1 MRAALLLWIL
11 FCIGTLTMNG
21 QVKVW
26 EGTMPLAASDEGPL
40 DENPNFDTFA
50 ELEDYPYTMR
60 QDIRASETVHP
71 WHGLYLENEYLKCT
85 ILPQLG
91 GHIYTCVDKINGKP
105 MFYANPSFKKAIIAY
120 RGAWS
125 AFGEEFNF
133 PISHN
138 WVTISPV
145 DWAYSTAADGSAS
158 VTVGNRDRVYG
169 MDWTVEIVLR
179 PGSTLLEEHVTLSNY
194 SDARHHFFWWNNAG
208 VEVWN
213 DSRIYYPMQFT
224 ITDGAADID
233 TWPVNLKG
241 IDLSLVGN
249 QEGVFEAFAYGSSEA
264 FMGVYSPHTGSG
276 VVHWADPRA
285 VPSKK
290 FFSWGTNSNALDWRN
305 RLSDNHSAYVEVQ
318 SGLFRDQTIYQ
329 FLEPGQS
336 IRFTEFWMP
345 VRGIGS
351 IARANLNGVVAM
363 ERTRQKGGKIAL
375 KIGFNANRAIAGAKI
390 TVSDGEKNVLAEDA
404 SLDPAVTWTHQIADL
419 PAEKTYTFL
428 LASANGETL
437 LKHSEGVYDVVPR
450 DRVKTGP
457 QPRAQALDLKSW
469 AEGNFLKGGTDLELR
484 GDYLNAWD
492 NYQSGLAKF
501 PGSVALLKAAG
512 RVADG
517 LWRYQEAATLLG
529 KAEERDSSDAETHYY
544 RGIAETGLDHPDD
557 ARAELEAAHN
567 SPSFQAAGGLLLAEL
582 MARQHDAGGALKV
595 LEASC
600 RTSSDADSLR
610 SSDSDSDSDS
620 DSEDLRCIEET
631 VALERATGD
640 LETARSL
647 AGKSLPRYP
656 TSLFLSSE
664 AAKVGSNVK
673 PAGPELDRHLAADTN
688 RILSL
693 VLRYNRLGLYADS
706 LELLNR
712 SYPAVAPE
720 DSEPGAPVPS
730 ADPLLAYYR
739 GFCREKLGQSGAAD
753 YAAAS
758 QMSLLNIFPS
768 EPDEITVLH
777 AALAVNAS
785 DASAHFLLG
794 TLFFSKGIVDPA
806 LEEWKRAESLN
817 PKIPSL
823 QVSMGRVLLEV
834 KEQPAEAAAEF
845 QRGFQMEPNNAA
857 LYLGLNRAMQKMGK
871 PPAQRAEMMKRFP
884 DPANMPEPLVR
895 ALVEALRTCGRN
907 DEANAV
913 LAHRFLARKE
923 GEAPLQPQK

>member
-1 MRAALLLWIL
+1 MRPALVLWIL
-11 FCIGTLTMNG
+11 FCIGALTMNG

-26 EGTMPLAASDEGPL
+26 EGTMPLAASDEGPP

-71 WHGLYLENEYLKCT
+71 WQALYLENEYLKCT

-158 VTVGNRDRVYG
+158 VTVGNRDPVYG

-179 PGSTLLEEHVTLSNY
+179 PGSTLLEEHVTLSNH

-224 ITDGAADID
+224 IGDGGAEID

-241 IDLSLVGN
+241 KDLSVVGN
-249 QEGVFEAFAYGSSEA
+249 QDGDFEAFAYGSSEA
-264 FMGVYSPHTGSG
+264 FMGIYSPHTDSG
-276 VVHWADPRA
+276 VVHWADPKS

-290 FFSWGTNSNALDWRN
+290 FFAWGTNSNALDWRN
-305 RLSDNHSAYVEVQ
+305 RLSDNHSAYVEMQ
-318 SGLFRDQTIYQ
+318 SGLFKDQTTYE
-329 FLEPGQS
+329 FLEPGQA

-363 ERTRQKGGKIAL
+363 KRSRQKGGRITL
-375 KIGFNANRAIAGAKI
+375 KVGFNANRAIAGAKI
-390 TVSDGEKNVLAEDA
+390 TVSDGEKNVFAQDA

-419 PAEKTYTFL
+419 PADKTYTLL
-428 LASANGETL
+428 LASATGEAL
-437 LKHSEGVYDVVPR
+437 LKHTEGVYDVVLR

-457 QPRAQALDLKSW
+457 QPRAQVPDLKLW
-469 AEGNFLKGGTDLELR
+469 AEADFLRGGTDLELQ

-492 NYQSGLAKF
+492 DYQSGLEKSPA
-501 PGSVALLKAAG
+501 SVALLKAAG

-517 LWRYQEAATLLG
+517 LWRYQEASTLLG
-529 KAEERDSSDAETHYY
+529 KAEERAPSDAEIHYY
-544 RGIAETGLDHPDD
+544 RGIAEAALDHAGD
-557 ARAELEAAHN
+557 ARTELEAAHN
-567 SPSFQAAGGLLLAEL
+567 SPSFKGAGGLLLAEL
-582 MARQHDAGGALKV
+582 MAGQHDIAGALKM

-600 RTSSDADSLR
+600 RASSDANSQAH
-610 SSDSDSDSDS
+610 SDS
-620 DSEDLRCIEET
+620 DSEELRCVEET
-631 VALERATGD
+631 VALERVTGD
-640 LETARSL
+640 LEAARSL
-647 AGKSLPRYP
+647 ADKSLPRYP
-656 TSLFLSSE
+656 TSLFLRNE
-664 AAKVGSNVK
+664 AAKVGSHVK

-688 RILSL
+688 RILNL

-712 SYPAVAPE
+712 SYPTVAPE
-720 DSEPGAPVPS
+720 DSEPSAPSPS

-758 QMSLLNIFPS
+758 QMPLLYIFPS

-777 AALAVNAS
+777 AALAANAS

-806 LEEWKRAESLN
+806 LAEWKLAESLN

-823 QVSMGRVLLEV
+823 QANMGRVLLTV
-834 KEQPAEAAAEF
+834 KEHPAEAAAEF
-845 QRGFQMEPNNAA
+845 QRGLQMEPNNAA
-857 LYLGLNRAMQKMGK
+857 LYLGLNRAMQQTGRT
-871 PPAQRAEMMKRFP
+871 PAQRAEMMKRFP
-884 DPANMPEPLVR
+884 DPARMPEPLVR
-895 ALVEALRTCGRN
+895 ALVDALRESGRN

-913 LAHRFLARKE
+913 LAHRFLPRKE

>member
-1 MRAALLLWIL
+1 MRPALVLWIL
-11 FCIGTLTMNG
+11 FCIGALTMNG

-26 EGTMPLAASDEGPL
+26 EGTMPLAASDEGPP

-60 QDIRASETVHP
+60 QDIRPTETVHP
-71 WHGLYLENEYLKCT
+71 WHALYLENEYLKCT

-91 GHIYTCVDKINGKP
+91 GHIYTCIDKINGKP

-138 WVTISPV
+138 WVTMSPV

-194 SDARHHFFWWNNAG
+194 SDARHHFFWWNNTG
-208 VEVWN
+208 IEVWN

-224 ITDGAADID
+224 VDNGSPTID
-233 TWPVNLKG
+233 TWPVNLAGKN
-241 IDLSLVGN
+241 LSLVSTKTGD
-249 QEGVFEAFAYGSSEA
+249 FEVFAYGSSEP
-264 FMGVYSPHTGSG
+264 FMGVYSPRTDSG
-276 VVHWADPRA
+276 VVHWADLAA

-290 FFSWGTNSNALDWRN
+290 LFSWGNDGNAAIWRD
-305 RLSDNHSAYVEVQ
+305 RLSDNNSSYVELQ
-318 SGLFRDQTIYQ
+318 SGLFRDQTTFE
-329 FLEPGQS
+329 FLEPGQTM
-336 IRFTEFWMP
+336 RFTEFWMP

-351 IARANLNGVVAM
+351 IAKANLNGVVAM

-375 KIGFNANRAIAGAKI
+375 KIGLNANRAIAGAKI

-404 SLDPAVTWTHQIADL
+404 ALDPAVTWTHEIADL
-419 PAEKTYTFL
+419 LADKTYTFL

-437 LKHSEGVYDVVPR
+437 LKHTEGVYDVVAR

-469 AEGNFLKGGTDLELR
+469 AEGNFLKGGTDLELH

-492 NYQSGLAKF
+492 NYQTGLAKF
-501 PGSVALLKAAG
+501 PASVALLKAAG
-512 RVADG
+512 RLADG

-544 RGIAETGLDHPDD
+544 RGIAETGLDHPGD
-557 ARAELEAAHN
+557 ARTELEAARN

-600 RTSSDADSLR
+600 RTSSDADSGR
-610 SSDSDSDSDS
+610 SSGSHSHS

-631 VALERATGD
+631 VALQRATGD
-640 LETARSL
+640 LEAARSL
-647 AGKSLPRYP
+647 VGKSLPRYP
-656 TSLFLSSE
+656 TSLFLRNE
-664 AAKVGSNVK
+664 AAKVGSHVE

-688 RILSL
+688 RILNL
-693 VLRYNRLGLYADS
+693 VVRYNRLGLYADS

-712 SYPAVAPE
+712 SYPTVAPE
-720 DSEPGAPVPS
+720 DSEPGAPLPS

-758 QMSLLNIFPS
+758 RMPLLYIFPNK
-768 EPDEITVLH
+768 PDEITVLH
-777 AALAVNAS
+777 AALAVNGS

-806 LEEWKRAESLN
+806 LEEWKLAESLN

-823 QVSMGRVLLEV
+823 QASVGRVLLDV
-834 KEQPAEAAAEF
+834 KMQPVEAAAEF
-845 QRGFQMEPNNAA
+845 QRGFEMEPNNAA
-857 LYLGLNRAMQKMGK
+857 LYVGLNQAMQRTGK
-871 PPAQRAEMMKRFP
+871 TPAQRVEMMKRFP
-884 DPANMPEPLVR
+884 DPARMPEPLVR
-895 ALVEALRTCGRN
+895 ALVGALREGGRN

-913 LAHRFLARKE
+913 LAHRFLAGKE

>member
-1 MRAALLLWIL
+1 MLKFWGQGETMRPSLLLWIF
-11 FCIGTLTMNG
+11 FCIGAPTMNG

-26 EGTMPLAASDEGPL
+26 EGTMPLAASDEGPP

-60 QDIRASETVHP
+60 QDIHATGTIHS
-71 WHGLYLENEYLKCT
+71 WHALYLENEYLKCT

-145 DWAYSTAADGSAS
+145 DWSYSTAADGSAS

-179 PGSTLLEEHVTLSNY
+179 PGSTLLEEHVTLSNH

-213 DSRIYYPMQFT
+213 DSRIYYPTQFT
-224 ITDGAADID
+224 IEDGAANID
-233 TWPVNLKG
+233 TWPVNSKG
-241 IDLSLVGN
+241 KDLSLVSN
-249 QEGVFEAFAYGSSEA
+249 QATTFEAFAYGSSEP
-264 FMGVYSPHTGSG
+264 FIGVYSPHTDSG
-276 VVHWADPRA
+276 VVHWADPKV
-285 VPSKK
+285 VPSRKL
-290 FFSWGTNSNALDWRN
+290 FSWGTDGNALDWRN

-318 SGLFRDQTIYQ
+318 SGLFKDQTTYE
-329 FLEPGQS
+329 FLEPRQS

-363 ERTRQKGGKIAL
+363 ERTRQKDGKIAL
-375 KIGFNANRAIAGAKI
+375 KVGFNANRAIPGAKI
-390 TVSDGEKNVLAEDA
+390 AVSDGEKNVLEEDA

-419 PAEKTYTFL
+419 PADKTYTFL
-428 LASANGETL
+428 LASANGEPL

-457 QPRAQALDLKSW
+457 QPQIQAPDPKSWTEGDFLKSG
-469 AEGNFLKGGTDLELR
+469 ADLELHA
-484 GDYLNAWD
+484 DYLNAWD
-492 NYQSGLAKF
+492 AYRSGLAKF
-501 PGSVALLKAAG
+501 PASVALLKAAG
-512 RVADG
+512 RLADG

-529 KAEERDSSDAETHYY
+529 KAEGRDPSDAETHYY
-544 RGIAETGLDHPDD
+544 RGIAETALDHPAD
-557 ARAELEAAHN
+557 ARAELEAAAHN
-567 SPSFQAAGGLLLAEL
+567 SPSFQAAGGLLVAEL
-582 MARQHDAGGALKV
+582 MARQHDATGALKV

-600 RTSSDADSLR
+600 PVSSDTSAR
-610 SSDSDSDSDS
+610 P
-620 DSEDLRCIEET
+620 EDLRCVEEA

-640 LETARSL
+640 LETARSRV
-647 AGKSLPRYP
+647 GKSLLRYP
-656 TSLFLSSE
+656 TSLFLRNE
-664 AAKVGSNVK
+664 AAKVGSPVK
-673 PAGPELDRHLAADTN
+673 PSGPELDRHLAADTN
-688 RILSL
+688 RILNL
-693 VLRYNRLGLYADS
+693 VLQYNRLGLYADS

-712 SYPAVAPE
+712 NYPTVAPE
-720 DSEPGAPVPS
+720 DSEPGAPLPS
-730 ADPLLAYYR
+730 AEPLLAYYR

-753 YAAAS
+753 YRAAS
-758 QMSLLNIFPS
+758 HMPLLYIFPS

-806 LEEWKRAESLN
+806 LEEWKLAESLN

-823 QVSMGRVLLEV
+823 QAGMGRVLLEV
-834 KEQPAEAAAEF
+834 KKQPAEAAAEF
-845 QRGFQMEPNNAA
+845 QRGFQMEPGNAA
-857 LYLGLNRAMQKMGK
+857 LYLGLNRAMQQTGK
-871 PPAQRAEMMKRFP
+871 TPVQRAEMMKRFP
-884 DPANMPEPLVR
+884 DSANMPEPLVR
-895 ALVEALRTCGRN
+895 
-907 DEANAV
+907 
-913 LAHRFLARKE
+913 
-923 GEAPLQPQK
+923 

>member
-1 MRAALLLWIL
+1 MRPALLFWIF
-11 FCIGTLTMNG
+11 FCIGALTMNG

-26 EGTMPLAASDEGPL
+26 EGTMPLAASNEGPP

-60 QDIRASETVHP
+60 DDIRATETVRS
-71 WHGLYLENEYLKCT
+71 WHALYLENEYLKCT

-91 GHIYTCVDKINGKP
+91 GHIYTCVDKISGKP

-145 DWAYSTAADGSAS
+145 DWSYSTAADGSAS
-158 VTVGNRDRVYG
+158 VTVGNRDRVYE

-179 PGSTLLEEHVTLSNY
+179 PGSTLLEEHVTLSNH

-224 ITDGAADID
+224 IEDGAANID
-233 TWPVNLKG
+233 TWPVNSKG
-241 IDLSLVGN
+241 QDLSVVGN
-249 QEGVFEAFAYGSSEA
+249 QTGGFEAFAYGSSES
-264 FMGVYSPHTGSG
+264 FMGVYNPHTDSG
-276 VVHWADPRA
+276 VVHWADPKV

-290 FFSWGTNSNALDWRN
+290 LFSWGTDSNALDWRN
-305 RLSDNHSAYVEVQ
+305 RLSDNRSTYVEVQ
-318 SGLFRDQTIYQ
+318 SGLFRDQTTYQ
-329 FLEPGQS
+329 FLEPRQS

-345 VRGIGS
+345 IRGIGS

-363 ERTRQKGGKIAL
+363 ERTRQKDGKIVL
-375 KIGFNANRAIAGAKI
+375 KVGFNANRAIQGAKI
-390 TVSDGEKNVLAEDA
+390 AVSNGEKNVLEEDV

-419 PAEKTYTFL
+419 PADKTYTFL
-428 LASANGETL
+428 LASTNGEAL
-437 LKHSEGVYDVVPR
+437 LKHSEGVYDVVAR
-450 DRVKTGP
+450 DRVKPGP
-457 QPRAQALDLKSW
+457 QPQVQPPDPKSM
-469 AEGNFLKGGTDLELR
+469 AEADFLQRGTDLELHA
-484 GDYLNAWD
+484 DYLNAWD
-492 NYQSGLAKF
+492 AYQSGLAKF
-501 PGSVALLKAAG
+501 PASVALLKAAG
-512 RVADG
+512 RLADG

-529 KAEERDSSDAETHYY
+529 KAEERAPSDAETHYY
-544 RGIAETGLDHPDD
+544 RGLTETALDHPAE
-557 ARAELEAAHN
+557 ARTELEGAHN
-567 SPSFQAAGGLLLAEL
+567 SPSFRAPGGLLLAEL
-582 MARQHDAGGALKV
+582 MARRHDMAGALKV
-595 LEASC
+595 LDASC
-600 RTSSDADSLR
+600 RASFDGTSQPR
-610 SSDSDSDSDS
+610 SDSD
-620 DSEDLRCIEET
+620 DLRCLEDT
-631 VALERATGD
+631 VALERATGELD
-640 LETARSL
+640 QARSL

-656 TSLFLSSE
+656 TSLFLRNE
-664 AAKVGSNVK
+664 AAKVGSPVK

-688 RILSL
+688 RILNL
-693 VLRYNRLGLYADS
+693 VRQYNHLGLYADS

-712 SYPAVAPE
+712 KYPAAGPE
-720 DSEPGAPVPS
+720 ESEPGAPLPS
-730 ADPLLAYYR
+730 TDPLLAYYR

-753 YAAAS
+753 YLAAS
-758 QMSLLNIFPS
+758 QMPLLYIFPS
-768 EPDEITVLH
+768 KPDEITVLR

-806 LEEWKRAESLN
+806 LEEWKLAESLN

-823 QVSMGRVLLEV
+823 QASMGRVLLEV
-834 KEQPAEAAAEF
+834 KKRPGEAAAEF
-845 QRGFQMEPNNAA
+845 QRGFETEPSNAA
-857 LYLGLNRAMQKMGK
+857 LYLGLNQAMQRTGK
-871 PPAQRAEMMKRFP
+871 TPAERAEMMKRFP

-895 ALVEALRTCGRN
+895 ALVESLRESGRN

-913 LAHRFLARKE
+913 LAHRFLPRKE

>member
-1 MRAALLLWIL
+1 MRPVLLLWIF
-11 FCIGTLTMNG
+11 FCIGALTMNG

-26 EGTMPLAASDEGPL
+26 EGTMPLAASDEGPA

-60 QDIRASETVHP
+60 QDIRGTETVHS
-71 WHGLYLENEYLKCT
+71 WHALYLENEYLKCT

-145 DWAYSTAADGSAS
+145 DWSYSTAADGSAS

-179 PGSTLLEEHVTLSNY
+179 PGSTLLEEHVTLSNH

-213 DSRIYYPMQFT
+213 DSRIYYPTQFT
-224 ITDGAADID
+224 VEDGAANID

-241 IDLSLVGN
+241 QDLSLVAN
-249 QEGVFEAFAYGSSEA
+249 QVNDFEAFAYGSSEP
-264 FMGVYSPHTGSG
+264 FMGVYSPHTDSG
-276 VVHWADPRA
+276 VVHWADHNS
-285 VPSKK
+285 VPSRKL
-290 FFSWGTNSNALDWRN
+290 FSWGTDSNALGWRN
-305 RLSDNHSAYVEVQ
+305 RLSDNHSTYVEVQ
-318 SGLFRDQTIYQ
+318 SGLFRDQKTYE
-329 FLEPGQS
+329 FLEPRQS

-363 ERTRQKGGKIAL
+363 ERARQKDGKIAL
-375 KIGFNANRAIAGAKI
+375 KVGFNANRAIPGAKI
-390 TVSDGEKNVLAEDA
+390 TVSDGEKNVIEEDA
-404 SLDPAVTWTHQIADL
+404 SLDPAVTWTHKIADL
-419 PAEKTYTFL
+419 PADKTYTFL
-428 LASANGETL
+428 LASASGELL
-437 LKHSEGVYDVVPR
+437 LKHTEGVYDLVPR

-457 QPRAQALDLKSW
+457 QPQIQGPDPKTW
-469 AEGNFLKGGTDLELR
+469 AEGDYLKGGTDLELHA
-484 GDYLNAWD
+484 DYLNAWD
-492 NYQSGLAKF
+492 AYRSGLARF
-501 PGSVALLKAAG
+501 PASVALLKAAG
-512 RVADG
+512 RLADG

-529 KAEERDSSDAETHYY
+529 KAEERAPSDAETHYY
-544 RGIAETGLDHPDD
+544 RGIAETALEHPAE
-557 ARAELEAAHN
+557 ARTELEAAHN
-567 SPSFQAAGGLLLAEL
+567 SPSFQAPGGLLLAEL
-582 MARQHDAGGALKV
+582 MARQHDAAGALK
-595 LEASC
+595 LLKASC
-600 RTSSDADSLR
+600 PASSDVNSR
-610 SSDSDSDSDS
+610 R
-620 DSEDLRCIEET
+620 EDLRCIEET
-631 VALERATGD
+631 IALERATGGV
-640 LETARSL
+640 EAARSL
-647 AGKSLPRYP
+647 AGKSLSRYP
-656 TSLFLSSE
+656 TSLFLRNE
-664 AAKVGSNVK
+664 AAKVGSPVK
-673 PAGPELDRHLAADTN
+673 PAGPELDLHLAADTN
-688 RILSL
+688 RILNL
-693 VLRYNRLGLYADS
+693 VLQYNRLGLYADS
-706 LELLNR
+706 LEVLNR
-712 SYPAVAPE
+712 KYPAVAPE
-720 DSEPGAPVPS
+720 DSEPGAPLPS

-753 YAAAS
+753 YSAAS
-758 QMSLLNIFPS
+758 QMPLLYIFPS
-768 EPDEITVLH
+768 EPDEITVLR

-806 LEEWKRAESLN
+806 LEEWKLAESLN

-823 QVSMGRVLLEV
+823 QASMGRVLLEV
-834 KEQPAEAAAEF
+834 KKRPGEAAAEF
-845 QRGFQMEPNNAA
+845 QRGFQTEPSNAA
-857 LYLGLNRAMQKMGK
+857 LYLGLNQAMQQTGK
-871 PPAQRAEMMKRFP
+871 TPAERAAMMKRFP
-884 DPANMPEPLVR
+884 DRANMPEPLVR
-895 ALVEALRTCGRN
+895 ALVETLRESGRN

-913 LAHRFLARKE
+913 LAHRFLPRKE

>member
-1 MRAALLLWIL
+1 MRPALVLWIL
-11 FCIGTLTMNG
+11 YCIGALTMNG

-26 EGTMPLAASDEGPL
+26 EGPMPLAASDEGPP

-60 QDIRASETVHP
+60 QDIRATETVHS
-71 WHGLYLENEYLKCT
+71 WHALYLENEYLKCT

-133 PISHN
+133 PVSHN
-138 WVTISPV
+138 WVSISPV
-145 DWAYSTAADGSAS
+145 DWAYSTASDGSAS

-179 PGSTLLEEHVTLSNY
+179 PGSTLLEEHVTLSNH
-194 SDARHHFFWWNNAG
+194 SDTRHHFFWWNNAG

-213 DSRIYYPMQFT
+213 DSRIYYPTQFT
-224 ITDGAADID
+224 VEDGAANID

-241 IDLSLVGN
+241 KDLSLVASQPGD
-249 QEGVFEAFAYGSSEA
+249 FEAFAYGSFEP
-264 FMGVYSPHTGSG
+264 FMGVYSPHTDSG
-276 VVHWADPRA
+276 VVHWADPKT
-285 VPSKK
+285 VPSRKL
-290 FFSWGTNSNALDWRN
+290 FSWGTDSNALDWRN
-305 RLSDNHSAYVEVQ
+305 RLSDNHSTYVEVQ
-318 SGLFRDQTIYQ
+318 SGLFKDQKTYE
-329 FLEPGQS
+329 FLEPRQS
-336 IRFTEFWMP
+336 IHFTEFWMP

-363 ERTRQKGGKIAL
+363 ERTRQKDGKIAL
-375 KIGFNANRAIAGAKI
+375 RVGFNANRAIPEAKI
-390 TVSDGEKNVLAEDA
+390 TVSDGEKNVFDEDA
-404 SLDPAVTWTHQIADL
+404 SLEPAVTWKHQIADL
-419 PAEKTYTFL
+419 PANKTYTFL
-428 LASANGETL
+428 LASANGEPL

-457 QPRAQALDLKSW
+457 QPQIQAPDPKSWVEGDFLKSG
-469 AEGNFLKGGTDLELR
+469 ADLELHA
-484 GDYLNAWD
+484 DYLNAWD
-492 NYQSGLAKF
+492 AYRSGLAKF
-501 PGSVALLKAAG
+501 PTSVALLKAAG
-512 RVADG
+512 RLADG
-517 LWRYQEAATLLG
+517 LWRYQEASTLLG
-529 KAEERDSSDAETHYY
+529 KAEGLAPSDAETHYY
-544 RGIAETGLDHPDD
+544 RGIAETALDHPAD
-557 ARAELEAAHN
+557 ARTELEAARN

-582 MARQHDAGGALKV
+582 MARQHDAAGALKV
-595 LEASC
+595 LQASC
-600 RTSSDADSLR
+600 PASSDANSPPH
-610 SSDSDSDSDS
+610 SDSHAH
-620 DSEDLRCIEET
+620 SEDLRCIEET

-640 LETARSL
+640 LEAARNL

-656 TSLFLSSE
+656 TSLFLRSE
-664 AAKVGSNVK
+664 ASKVGSPLK
-673 PAGPELDRHLAADTN
+673 AAGPDLDRQLAADTN
-688 RILSL
+688 RILNL
-693 VLRYNRLGLYADS
+693 VLQYNRLGLYANS
-706 LELLNR
+706 LELL
-712 SYPAVAPE
+712 SHTYSTVASE
-720 DSEPGAPVPS
+720 DSEPGAPLPS
-730 ADPLLAYYR
+730 TDPLLAYYR

-758 QMSLLNIFPS
+758 RMPLLYIFPG

-806 LEEWKRAESLN
+806 LQEWKLAESLN

-823 QVSMGRVLLEV
+823 QASMGRVLLEV
-834 KEQPAEAAAEF
+834 KKQPAEAAAEF
-845 QRGFQMEPNNAA
+845 QRGFQMEPSNAA
-857 LYLGLNRAMQKMGK
+857 LYLGLNQAMQQTGK
-871 PPAQRAEMMKRFP
+871 TPAQRAEMMKRFP

-895 ALVEALRTCGRN
+895 ALVEALRESGRN

-913 LAHRFLARKE
+913 LAHRFLPRKE

>member
-1 MRAALLLWIL
+1 MRPTLLLWIV
-11 FCIGTLTMNG
+11 FCIGALTMNG

-26 EGTMPLAASDEGPL
+26 EGTMPLAASDEGPP

-50 ELEDYPYTMR
+50 EVEDYPYTMR
-60 QDIRASETVHP
+60 HDIRATETVHS
-71 WHGLYLENEYLKCT
+71 WHALYLENEYLKCT

-138 WVTISPV
+138 WVSISPV
-145 DWAYSTAADGSAS
+145 DWTYSTAADGSAS

-179 PGSTLLEEHVTLSNY
+179 PGSALLEERVTLSNH

-213 DSRIYYPMQFT
+213 DSRIYYPTQFT
-224 ITDGAADID
+224 IEDGGANID

-241 IDLSLVGN
+241 KDLSLVAN
-249 QEGVFEAFAYGSSEA
+249 QVGDFEAFAYGSSEP
-264 FMGVYSPHTGSG
+264 FIGVYSPHTDSG
-276 VVHWADPRA
+276 VVHWADPKA
-285 VPSKK
+285 VPSRKL
-290 FFSWGTNSNALDWRN
+290 FSWGTDSNALDWRN

-318 SGLFRDQTIYQ
+318 SGLFKDQTTYE
-329 FLEPGQS
+329 FLEPRQS
-336 IRFTEFWMP
+336 ISFTEFWMA

-363 ERTRQKGGKIAL
+363 ERTRQKDGKIAL
-375 KIGFNANRAIAGAKI
+375 KVGFNANRAIPGAKI
-390 TVSDGEKNVLAEDA
+390 AVSDGEKNVLEEDA

-419 PAEKTYTFL
+419 PADKTYTFL
-428 LASANGETL
+428 LASANGEPL

-457 QPRAQALDLKSW
+457 QPQIQAPDPKSW
-469 AEGNFLKGGTDLELR
+469 AEGDFLKSGTDLELHA
-484 GDYLNAWD
+484 DYLNAWD
-492 NYQSGLAKF
+492 AYRSGLARF
-501 PGSVALLKAAG
+501 PASVALLKAAG
-512 RVADG
+512 RLADG
-517 LWRYQEAATLLG
+517 LWRYQEASTLLG
-529 KAEERDSSDAETHYY
+529 KAAERAPSDAETHYY
-544 RGIAETGLDHPDD
+544 RGIAETALDHPAD
-557 ARAELEAAHN
+557 ARTELEAAHN
-567 SPSFQAAGGLLLAEL
+567 SPSFQAAGALLLAEL
-582 MARQHDAGGALKV
+582 MARQHDAAGALKV
-595 LEASC
+595 LKASC
-600 RTSSDADSLR
+600 SASSEANSQP
-610 SSDSDSDSDS
+610 
-620 DSEDLRCIEET
+620 EDLRCIEET
-631 VALERATGD
+631 VAMERATGD
-640 LETARSL
+640 QEAARSL

-656 TSLFLSSE
+656 TSLFLRNE
-664 AAKVGSNVK
+664 AAKVGSHVK
-673 PAGPELDRHLAADTN
+673 PVGPELDQHLAADTN
-688 RILSL
+688 RILNL
-693 VLRYNRLGLYADS
+693 VLRYNRLGLYGDS

-712 SYPAVAPE
+712 NYSTVAPE
-720 DSEPGAPVPS
+720 DSEPDAPLPS

-758 QMSLLNIFPS
+758 RMPLLYIFLS

-806 LEEWKRAESLN
+806 LEEWKVAESLN

-823 QVSMGRVLLEV
+823 QASVGRVLLEV
-834 KEQPAEAAAEF
+834 KKQPAEAASEF
-845 QRGFQMEPNNAA
+845 QRGLQMEPGNAA
-857 LYLGLNRAMQKMGK
+857 LYLGLNQAMQQTGK
-871 PPAQRAEMMKRFP
+871 TPTQRAEMMRRFP

-895 ALVEALRTCGRN
+895 ALVEALRESGRN

-913 LAHRFLARKE
+913 LAHRFLPRKE